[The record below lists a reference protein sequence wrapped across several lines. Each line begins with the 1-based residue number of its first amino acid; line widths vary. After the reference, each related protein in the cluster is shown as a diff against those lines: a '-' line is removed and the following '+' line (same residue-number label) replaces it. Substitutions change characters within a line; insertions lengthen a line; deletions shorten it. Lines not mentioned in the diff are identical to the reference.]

1 MIIASVCIDNP
12 SKEIDRLF
20 DYSVPDSLKESIKIG
35 MRVIVP
41 FGASNKLIQGV
52 VLEINEKSEEE
63 IKYKEIYDIIDEE
76 FILPQDLIKLA
87 YFMKKKY
94 VCTLSEAIYSILP
107 PKMGISE
114 CIEAKI
120 ITEDCSIC
128 SKKEKQFLSMLNKD
142 KYLKIDLKSINI
154 KRADLI
160 SMRNRGIIDLKI
172 ETKQNLNK
180 KTVQLVRLKD
190 NKKAIELLNN
200 KKLKQQRNIIEY
212 FLNNNINE
220 ILLSQLIDI
229 LGCSRVTIKSLEEK
243 GVIEIFER
251 EVYREVATEYANYPK
266 HILSHIQ
273 RKAFESILNEY
284 REGRRV
290 SLIRGVT
297 GCGKTEIYLN
307 LVEYFINLN
316 YGAIVLVP
324 EISLTPQTVERFKGR
339 FKDKVAI
346 LHSRLSDGERYD
358 EWRRISRGEAKIVV
372 GARSAVFAPV
382 ENLKL
387 IIIDEEH
394 EYSYKSEQNP
404 KYLTREVA
412 EQRVNLID
420 GLLVL
425 GSATPSIESYYNV
438 SRGIYNLIEID
449 ERVSGSTLPDVHIVD
464 MRQELITGNRSIF
477 SRELYSSIE
486 ENLKNN
492 KQTIL
497 FLNRRG
503 YSTFVSCRECG
514 YVCKCSNC
522 DVAMTYHISTNTL
535 ECHYCGQTMHIPKL
549 CPKCKSKYIKHFG
562 AGTEKIEQEVKRLF
576 PSARVIRMDM
586 DTTRKKGEHERLYR
600 LFKEHKADILIGTQ
614 MISKGMDFKNVT
626 LVGVVAAD
634 TMLNLPDFR
643 AAERTFQLLV
653 QVAGRAGR
661 GYDKGKVVIQTY
673 EPEHY
678 SIQLAA
684 TQNYNE
690 FYKKEIEIRRF
701 LNNPPFTD
709 LTYFLFTSN
718 NEEEL
723 IKICKEIEQEVKRVI
738 PSDFTILGPTPNF
751 ISKIKNTFRWN
762 MMIKGCIVDYI
773 DIIDKIIYDKT
784 RATSVKY
791 SIDLNPYSLI

>member
-1 MIIASVCIDNP
+1 MIIASICVDNP

-20 DYSVPDSLKESIKIG
+20 DYLVPDSLKENIKLG
-35 MRVIVP
+35 TRVVVP

-52 VLEINEKSEEE
+52 VLDTDEKSEEK

-87 YFMKKKY
+87 YFMKEKY
-94 VCTLSEAIYSILP
+94 LCTLSEAIYSILP
-107 PKMGISE
+107 PKMGITE
-114 CIEAKI
+114 HFEAKI
-120 ITEDCSIC
+120 ISDDISIC

-142 KYLKIDLKSINI
+142 NYVRIDLKAFNI

-160 SMRNRGIIDLKI
+160 SLRNRGIIDLKI
-172 ETKQNLNK
+172 DTKQNINK
-180 KTVQLVRLKD
+180 KTIEFIRLKD
-190 NKKAIELLNN
+190 YKMAVELLNN
-200 KKLKQQRNIIEY
+200 KRLKQQKNIIEY
-212 FLNNNINE
+212 FLNNNIKE
-220 ILLSQLIDI
+220 IQLSQLIEI
-229 LGCSRVTIKSLEEK
+229 LDCSRVTIKSLVEK
-243 GVIEIFER
+243 NILEIFEK
-251 EVYREVATEYANYPK
+251 EVYREVASEYINYPK
-266 HILSHIQ
+266 HILSDVQ
-273 RKAFESILNEY
+273 RKAFETILKEY
-284 REGRRV
+284 KEGRRV

-307 LVEYFINLN
+307 LVEHFINLN

-339 FKDKVAI
+339 FKDRVAI

-412 EQRVNLID
+412 EKRVNLID

-438 SRGIYNLIEID
+438 SRGLYNLVEID
-449 ERVSGSTLPDVHIVD
+449 ERVTGSTLPDVNVVD

-477 SRELYSSIE
+477 SRELYNSIE

-522 DVAMTYHISTNTL
+522 DVSMTYHISTNTL
-535 ECHYCGQTMHIPKL
+535 ECHYCGQRMYVPKL

-562 AGTEKIEQEVKRLF
+562 VGTEKIEQEVKRLF
-576 PSARVIRMDM
+576 PQARVIRMDM

-600 LFKEHKADILIGTQ
+600 MFKEHKADILIGTQ

-661 GYDKGKVVIQTY
+661 GEDKGKVVIQTY

-678 SIQLAA
+678 SIQLAT

-701 LNNPPFTD
+701 LNNPPFTN
-709 LTYFLFTSN
+709 LTYILFTSDI
-718 NEEEL
+718 EEEL
-723 IKICKEIEQEVKRVI
+723 IKICKEIEQEIRRILPNDV
-738 PSDFTILGPTPNF
+738 TILGPTPNF

-762 MMIKGCIVDYI
+762 MMIKGSIVDYV